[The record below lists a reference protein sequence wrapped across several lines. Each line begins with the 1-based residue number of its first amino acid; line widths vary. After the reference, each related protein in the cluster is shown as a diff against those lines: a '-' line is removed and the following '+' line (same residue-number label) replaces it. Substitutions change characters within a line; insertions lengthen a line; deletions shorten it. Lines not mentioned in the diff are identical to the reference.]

1 MPCLPTCQCPR
12 APEADEES
20 DPVLCGRPTNGK
32 TVLIEGYEIP
42 TCDEC
47 AAEIQA
53 DPEGALVLDLLYG
66 TPRPPTN

>member
-1 MPCLPTCQCPR
+1 MPCSPTCQCPR
-12 APEADEES
+12 STDEP
-20 DPVLCGRPTNGK
+20 DPPLCGRPTNGK

-42 TCDEC
+42 VCDAC

-66 TPRPPTN
+66 TPRPPTS